1 LEKTHPLEVIELKT
15 TLFEVLLLRFKH
27 LGKRVL
33 RRIAKVTNEHF
44 GLLWK
49 LATRTTRFFQ
59 HPPYP
64 PEKRREEEMKVIE
77 LQCEML
83 SKLQQAEIV
92 KKNKV
97 LARIEKKK
105 SFVRTEGLL
114 HQDSFEF
121 ISPICKVS
129 LKEVKI
135 SDNPEKIHLGKK
147 SVPIEEKLDDIDEKS
162 DDELPNLGKKR
173 KNSSKMN
180 NSVTSQKK
188 KRKEKPV
195 LTRKVEEAAIKVTKK
210 EKPFVEYSKSK
221 KKDKIIQ
228 NEDMDESNTDK
239 AKENIGAK
247 LSSSQMNKSNQRN
260 NARRVIKII
269 IKKSASH
276 IKR

>member
-1 LEKTHPLEVIELKT
+1 MPLGFIWVDLILGNIFTKLE
-15 TLFEVLLLRFKH
+15 
-27 LGKRVL
+27 
-33 RRIAKVTNEHF
+33 
-44 GLLWK
+44 
-49 LATRTTRFFQ
+49 
-59 HPPYP
+59 
-64 PEKRREEEMKVIE
+64 
-77 LQCEML
+77 
-83 SKLQQAEIV
+83 
-92 KKNKV
+92 
-97 LARIEKKK
+97 
-105 SFVRTEGLL
+105 
-114 HQDSFEF
+114 
-121 ISPICKVS
+121 ISPSCLEGTHAITEAKLMNRFRELWTQLQSQVI
-129 LKEVKI
+129 LP
-135 SDNPEKIHLGKK
+135 DH
-147 SVPIEEKLDDIDEKS
+147 EEKLDDIDEKS
-162 DDELPNLGKKR
+162 DDELLNVGKKR

-195 LTRKVEEAAIKVTKK
+195 LTRKIEEAAIKVTKK